1 MSTIRRTS
9 FLGANS
15 AAQLRLRNAYGRLSE
30 ASQKVA
36 TNRAYERPSQ
46 NVSAASRV
54 ALLQDQSDQI
64 KVFDRAIDDAKSRLS
79 FSDDMLGQ
87 AMNLY
92 GRITELGV
100 QAGSVLATADVKLS
114 LRQEVLDV
122 RRSLVGVANSTY
134 LGEPVFA
141 GFSGDPAVE
150 YDSGTSTWNF
160 RGDATE
166 SIDRRIAQSET
177 VRVNIT
183 AQEAFTNAGSDIFTM
198 LDDLAQ
204 SLLDDDAAAT
214 NTAMDK
220 LAGFRS
226 TLSAA
231 QAQVG
236 ASSNLVERASLR
248 NSSLSIRLEEE
259 IANVRDV
266 DLADA
271 ITDQQRL
278 SIAYEA
284 AIGVTAKTLSRS
296 LLDWLR

>member
-1 MSTIRRTS
+1 
-9 FLGANS
+9 
-15 AAQLRLRNAYGRLSE
+15 
-30 ASQKVA
+30 
-36 TNRAYERPSQ
+36 
-46 NVSAASRV
+46 
-54 ALLQDQSDQI
+54 
-64 KVFDRAIDDAKSRLS
+64 
-79 FSDDMLGQ
+79 MLGQ